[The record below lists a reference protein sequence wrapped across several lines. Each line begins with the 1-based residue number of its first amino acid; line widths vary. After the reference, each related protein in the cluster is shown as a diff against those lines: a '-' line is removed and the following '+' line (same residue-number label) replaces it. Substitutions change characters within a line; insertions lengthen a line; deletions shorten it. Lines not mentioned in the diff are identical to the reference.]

1 MELRVV
7 YELLRKLL
15 CEILEQNLT
24 RRQRSEV
31 LLGHFLVHNLHLLH
45 GILHIKRREALVH
58 YSRSLVDLGTHLKFL
73 KKLHSDFVFWN
84 HNTCSTFHSCSVKV
98 MLSHSTEHIFI
109 LLKYQACFLLLC
121 Q

>member
-1 MELRVV
+1 MKLRMV

-45 GILHIKRREALVH
+45 GILHIKRRKTFVH
-58 YSRSLVDLGTHLKFL
+58 YPRPLVDLGTHLKFL
-73 KKLHSDFVFWN
+73 KKLHSALVFWN
-84 HNTCSTFHSCSVKV
+84 CDACSTFHSCPVKV
-98 MLSHSTEHIFI
+98 MLSRPTEHIFI